1 MLLLMNVLTYFI
13 DSSVAFEIFFNSVYR
28 TRMLLPVYTL
38 IKTTHLFLLYIM
50 LPLLIEVNKDSFNFK

>member
-13 DSSVAFEIFFNSVYR
+13 DSSVAFEIFLYSVYR

-38 IKTTHLFLLYIM
+38 SNYFDKYNSSIFALHNVAITH
-50 LPLLIEVNKDSFNFK
+50 